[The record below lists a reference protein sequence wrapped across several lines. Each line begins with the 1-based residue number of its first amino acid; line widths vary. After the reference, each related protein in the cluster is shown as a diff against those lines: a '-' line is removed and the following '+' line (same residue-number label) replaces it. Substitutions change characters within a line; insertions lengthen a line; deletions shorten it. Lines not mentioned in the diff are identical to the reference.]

1 MNLHNVALAVTSALT
16 IYLANGNDH
25 ADSLP
30 HAWRL
35 RHFVDQVLQGQ
46 LMLKVRGKPR
56 RLGILTALD
65 GAARAELSLH
75 SSALANRP
83 FNDSGF
89 TKEQGQELD
98 LLLPVTHT
106 AKSQQ
111 DMHDRTIAV
120 WLRDNE
126 GAVAPPKAKV
136 DDWAR

>member
-1 MNLHNVALAVTSALT
+1 M
-16 IYLANGNDH
+16 
-25 ADSLP
+25 
-30 HAWRL
+30 
-35 RHFVDQVLQGQ
+35 
-46 LMLKVRGKPR
+46 
-56 RLGILTALD
+56 
-65 GAARAELSLH
+65 
-75 SSALANRP
+75 ALANRP

-89 TKEQGQELD
+89 TKEQGQDLD

-136 DDWAR
+136 DDWARKYEGIHGANPFNLDMRYWFPGYLS